1 MPLDLTWDVLPP
13 GVHNGV
19 ITEVDFKF
27 GSTIGIV
34 ITYRVPHNGADYF
47 VSEWLTLDA
56 QKNSPSYN
64 ETAQGKGRLKQ
75 LYDAH
80 RVPLPKA
87 LEPAEIINKLVGKT
101 YRLLVSTKRVN
112 GLAAPK
118 VTGILG
124 PADKPVP
131 PKAADFPDDLEAPV

>member
-13 GVHNGV
+13 GVHDGV

-27 GSTIGIV
+27 GSTVGIV
-34 ITYRVPHNGADYF
+34 ITYRAPHGGTDYF

-56 QKNSPSYN
+56 PKNSPSYN

-118 VTGILG
+118 IVGILG